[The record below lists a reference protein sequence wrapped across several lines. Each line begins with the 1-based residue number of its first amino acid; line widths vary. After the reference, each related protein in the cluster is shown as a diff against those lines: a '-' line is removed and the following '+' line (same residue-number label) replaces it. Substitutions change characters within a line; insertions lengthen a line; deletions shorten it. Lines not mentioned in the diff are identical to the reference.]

1 MALLYTATCRGVS
14 PRNQRMYGHRR
25 SATLQLVVA
34 LTSPL
39 LFFSYFLYPSTMPFS
54 LSRFSVCIVPSHPI
68 SPVAAWTTR
77 YFLKNIRLR
86 LTSLRF
92 YIFLL
97 SCSISPRRTSI
108 AKESCIMCSLFHVDA
123 NFLPDLTLL
132 YRSPSFSFVFVN
144 ESVMFVAR
152 ILWYNLFAN
161 LVQGEKYVRLR

>member
-1 MALLYTATCRGVS
+1 MRTILSFHTHAYSSVNDVALLYTATCRGVS

-39 LFFSYFLYPSTMPFS
+39 LFFSCFLYPSTMPFS

-68 SPVAAWTTR
+68 SLVAAWNTR

-97 SCSISPRRTSI
+97 SCSISPDFSRVERASRKRV
-108 AKESCIMCSLFHVDA
+108 ASCARYFTW
-123 NFLPDLTLL
+123 TLIF
-132 YRSPSFSFVFVN
+132 SPT
-144 ESVMFVAR
+144 
-152 ILWYNLFAN
+152 
-161 LVQGEKYVRLR
+161 